1 MVFSGSFA
9 PPSVIAMEVKMKIF
23 CHTAV
28 NEYCSVW
35 FRKYKL
41 TPNPVVYC
49 EVNMAILFIL
59 LSNLFR

>member
-9 PPSVIAMEVKMKIF
+9 PPSVIAMEVKIKIVTLQSMK
-23 CHTAV
+23 
-28 NEYCSVW
+28 YCSVL

-49 EVNMAILFIL
+49 EVNMAIFFSFVKLV
-59 LSNLFR
+59 